1 MKLNTALLR
10 TILVLGALAFWLFAP
25 IAQTISLPAIFVPAQ
40 TTAIYAPAAG
50 RLAEIYVTDGA
61 AVRPGQVLARLSSHE
76 LEQTRRQAALSAEL
90 GARAAQIA
98 GLNRRAGTDY
108 RAVTEGAQTAQAR
121 LAAAEAALERLT
133 IRATEAGVI
142 RRNRPTMTT
151 GDMMRDGEA
160 MFDLDTGA
168 GATVIAYADEAATAR
183 LSPGTE
189 GRFRFDYAPLDELTV
204 TLDDISEN
212 PVDTLPYPALASVA
226 GGPVAARPKEGK
238 GLVPE
243 ASQYA
248 VRFSLNADA
257 AASGAP
263 FPGAVLLE
271 GERRSRISA
280 LWRSVA
286 AVLLREFG

>member
-1 MKLNTALLR
+1 MKLNLALLR
-10 TILVLGALAFWLFAP
+10 TALVLGALAFWLFAP
-25 IAQTISLPAIFVPAQ
+25 IAQTISLPAIFVPSQ
-40 TTAIYAPAAG
+40 ITIIYAPASG
-50 RLAEIYVTDGA
+50 RLAEVYVTDGET
-61 AVRPGQVLARLSSHE
+61 VQPGQVLARLSSHE
-76 LEQTRRQAALSAEL
+76 LEQTHRQAVMSAEL

-98 GLNRRAGTDY
+98 GLNRRTGAEY
-108 RAVTEGAQTAQAR
+108 RALVEGAQTAETR
-121 LAAAEAALERLT
+121 VAAAQAALDRLT
-133 IRATEAGVI
+133 IRATEGGVI
-142 RRNRPTMTT
+142 RRNRSTMAT

-160 MFDLDTGA
+160 MFDLDTGT

-183 LSPGTE
+183 LTTGT
-189 GRFRFDYAPLDELTV
+189 GGQFRFDYAPLDELTV
-204 TLDDISEN
+204 TLSEISES
-212 PVDTLPYPALASVA
+212 PIDTLPYPALASVA
-226 GGPVAARPKEGK
+226 GGPLAARPKEE

-248 VRFSLNADA
+248 IQFDLEADP
-257 AASGAP
+257 AASGTP